1 MGLAKKVRILLVMR
15 NMNITDLAK
24 KLGKT
29 SQNISNKL
37 QRDNLSEKELHEIAE
52 ACDAT
57 FESGFKLKDTG
68 EEI

>member
-37 QRDNLSEKELHEIAE
+37 QRDNLSEKDLHDIAK
-52 ACDAT
+52 ACNAT
-57 FESGFKLKDTG
+57 FEGTFTLNGTG
-68 EEI
+68 KEI